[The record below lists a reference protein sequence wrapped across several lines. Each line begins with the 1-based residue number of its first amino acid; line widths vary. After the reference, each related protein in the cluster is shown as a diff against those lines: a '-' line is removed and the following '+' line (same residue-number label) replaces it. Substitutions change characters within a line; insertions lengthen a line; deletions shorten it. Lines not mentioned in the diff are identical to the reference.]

1 MASIENKIFL
11 IKMDRCHKRFEIS
24 KRKLNKLID
33 KIINKKDARRP
44 DKEEE
49 K

>member
-33 KIINKKDARRP
+33 KIINKKDG
-44 DKEEE
+44 DKRKKHEA
-49 K
+49 